1 MNARPRL
8 LRSRLAVAA
17 VTAPLA
23 LALIACGDSDD
34 NDDVDTDDLVTS
46 TAPAPEVATSTAP
59 SPDDDSTSTPPPA
72 PAGPDVLLTAAATG
86 LGAVDGA
93 TVFSVDRQDSGDWE
107 VSLVTADG
115 TERDVTVSADGATVT
130 GGPVEDTDDA
140 DDAARDRDERLR
152 LLEVPVD
159 VAAAIEAAG
168 GAGELTGADLDEDN
182 GAATWEVQYGED
194 TADELT
200 VVVDATT
207 GEVLSTE
214 RDD

>member
-1 MNARPRL
+1 MNNRPRT
-8 LRSRLAVAA
+8 LRTRLAVAA

-23 LALIACGDSDD
+23 LALIACGDNDD
-34 NDDVDTDDLVTS
+34 NDADDRDADDAATS
-46 TAPAPEVATSTAP
+46 SAPAPDAG
-59 SPDDDSTSTPPPA
+59 STSTSATP
-72 PAGPDVLLTAAATG
+72 GGQDVVLAAAATG

-115 TERDVTVSADGATVT
+115 TEQDVTVSADGSSVT
-130 GGPVEDTDDA
+130 GGPVEETDDA

-152 LLEVPVD
+152 LLDVSVD
-159 VAAAIEAAG
+159 LEAAVAAAASSA

-182 GAATWEVQYGED
+182 GTATWDVQYGED

-207 GEVLSTE
+207 GEVVRTE